1 MMIMVLNSS
10 VLVVHTQVPGY
21 LTVKEAAQ
29 GLKTSSAGRTNHS
42 KYEKRAIC
50 YDVCISV
57 TWKWASDV
65 NHTLFLRNR
74 ESDQEAITGPAK
86 ENQ

>member
-1 MMIMVLNSS
+1 MNRQKSVITTKIIAISQNDWIAMMIMVLNSS

-21 LTVKEAAQ
+21 LTLKEAAQ

-57 TWKWASDV
+57 T
-65 NHTLFLRNR
+65 
-74 ESDQEAITGPAK
+74 
-86 ENQ
+86 